1 MISLMGTKDV
11 GIVLVFYTRQFG
23 KGSELLNPFRAIN
36 PDIAIVLGTILLS
49 IFPGLWVIHTL
60 RVMDSGLGINDD
72 TVSTISD
79 KQKLLFIS
87 AVTVMTVGGFR
98 QFPIIQSVLTV
109 LAVAVTILLPIVVA
123 LLTIRRIVSGKL

>member
-1 MISLMGTKDV
+1 MIRLVGTEVAVTELVIYQRKLGMG
-11 GIVLVFYTRQFG
+11 G
-23 KGSELLNPFRAIN
+23 ELLNPFKAIN

-49 IFPGLWVIHTL
+49 IFPGLWMIHTL

-72 TVSTISD
+72 PVSTISD

-87 AVTVMTVGGFR
+87 SVTVMTVGGFR
-98 QFPIIQSVLTV
+98 QFPTIRSVLTM